1 MKALVVYK
9 YEHYDC
15 ESNSY
20 STYIDNDVEYFA
32 GDNPT
37 LKEICDFEDAHER
50 CPVGINRNVR
60 VLHIIKLE
68 E

>member
-9 YEHYDC
+9 YEKYNC
-15 ESNSY
+15 ESNTY
-20 STYIDNDVEYFA
+20 SMCIDNDVEYFD

-37 LKEICDFEDAHER
+37 LKEICEFEEEHER
-50 CPVGINRNVR
+50 PVGINRDVR